1 MRLGIVRPPEGELE
15 LFKRANVM
23 NLPRSAIFLPSPIQR
38 RLEAAARDFIRP
50 DFGLDADFA
59 SPAREPALTSPDSVS
74 WQVFK
79 NPLSLFIGGIAAVIL
94 ELAEPRV
101 RTGVWNHTTFRQDPL
116 RRLRRTGLAAMMT
129 VYGPRSQAEAMI
141 ARVRGTHARISG
153 LTPEGIPY
161 RADDPELLTWVHA
174 TASFGF
180 LEAYNAYVRPL
191 EDAERNSFCAEG
203 VASSRLYGVP
213 GATASQEEFNIL
225 LETMRGKLEPS
236 PIVFEFLDIMRRVPL
251 LPGPLTA
258 IQGWL
263 VKAAIEI
270 MPGWVRERLEL
281 TGHWNLQRWQRHVVK
296 RSGAMVDRIPLR
308 SGPAVQACR
317 RMGLPDDYLY
327 TR

>member
-1 MRLGIVRPPEGELE
+1 MKWTISIVHAR
-15 LFKRANVM
+15 KISVM
-23 NLPRSAIFLPSPIQR
+23 SLRRSAIILPSPLQR
-38 RLEAAARDFIRP
+38 RLEAAAMDFIRP

-59 SPAREPALTSPDSVS
+59 SPTGEPALASPHSVS
-74 WQVFK
+74 WRVFK

-116 RRLRRTGLAAMMT
+116 RRMRRTGLAAMMT

-141 ARVRGTHARISG
+141 ARVRAMHARISG
-153 LTPEGIPY
+153 LTPDGTPY

-180 LEAYNAYVRPL
+180 LEAYNAYVRPV
-191 EDAERNSFCAEG
+191 EDAERNRFYAEG
-203 VASSRLYGVP
+203 MASASLYGMP
-213 GATASQEEFNIL
+213 AATTSQEEFDML
-225 LETMRGKLEPS
+225 LETMRNKLEPS
-236 PIVFEFLDIMRRVPL
+236 PIIFEFLDIMRRVPL
-251 LPGPLTA
+251 LPRPIAA

-270 MPGWVRERLEL
+270 MPGWVRKRLEL
-281 TGHWNLQRWQRHVVK
+281 TEGWNLQRWQRHAIK
-296 RSGAMVDRIPLR
+296 CSGAAIDRIPLR